1 MSVAGDHKATTA
13 SMTEMQRQMLEA
25 LRAQQQAY
33 LAAVKSWREALAK
46 GVGQPPAW
54 PELKVPELSPEP
66 AEIVE
71 ASYAFAAKL
80 LAEQSRFMSELAR
93 AMATPVT
100 KAGKSGGGS

>member
-13 SMTEMQRQMLEA
+13 SMTEM
-25 LRAQQQAY
+25 
-33 LAAVKSWREALAK
+33 
-46 GVGQPPAW
+46 QPPAW